1 MDIALDSFF
10 NIFRVILEMAESSV
24 LSGSAGHVTYMTTLI
39 LTKRIHN
46 FCDSLIEMEGPPC
59 SSSYHQLHKFS
70 SMPHETQGGR
80 GKMLNDE

>member
-1 MDIALDSFF
+1 MDIALDPFF

-46 FCDSLIEMEGPPC
+46 FCHSLIEMEGPPVIEFIP
-59 SSSYHQLHKFS
+59 SVAQVLFH
-70 SMPHETQGGR
+70 GR
-80 GKMLNDE
+80 